1 MAVTNKLVHGTNY
14 VELEGV
20 EDDDKPTEDIG
31 VNSKFFELDTG
42 KEYYFDGEQWQEKG
56 GANS

>member
-31 VNSKFFELDTG
+31 INSKFYELDTG

-56 GANS
+56 GASS